1 MLSVNE
7 RRLWDSHMAMG
18 AIGALSNG
26 GCCRLALTDEDK
38 EARNLFIR
46 WCREAGCTIRIDD
59 AGNIFARRP
68 GLDDRLP
75 AVATGSHLDTQPHA
89 GLFDG
94 IYGVLAGLEIFRT
107 LDDAGVVTRAPIE
120 TVVWTNEECVR
131 FAPPTGGSMVFAGLL
146 PIEQFQT
153 ERTTDDTTVREDL
166 ERLGF
171 LGAPLG
177 HDGHRFDSFFEA
189 HIEQGPILEHEGM
202 TIGAVTG
209 IQGARM
215 FEVRV
220 LGQDNHAGTTPMG
233 MRRDAF
239 NGAAR
244 MAALLNELANREDS
258 AIRLTIGR
266 FDVSPNAA
274 STVPGAVTFQ
284 IDLRHPQQAV
294 LDRVEVALRDILDE
308 TARELALDLIVSDI
322 CAIPPVHFDEA
333 LIGLVE
339 EKARLL
345 GLPAMRMLS
354 GAGHDSANLA
364 EIVSTTMIFVPCAGG
379 ISHNEAES
387 ATPSDLAAGANVLL
401 HAMVERAVMV

>member
-1 MLSVNE
+1 MLTVNE
-7 RRLWDSHMAMG
+7 ARLWNTHKAMG
-18 AIGALSNG
+18 AIGALPNG
-26 GCCRLALTDEDK
+26 GCCRLALTPEDK
-38 EARNLFIR
+38 AGRALFVE
-46 WCREAGCTIRIDD
+46 WCRDAGCTTRIDA

-68 GLDDRLP
+68 GSNETLP

-89 GLFDG
+89 GLYDG

-107 LDDAGVVTRAPIE
+107 LNDAGLRTVRSLE
-120 TVVWTNEECVR
+120 TIVWTNEECVR

-146 PIEQFQT
+146 PIEQFHAEKT
-153 ERTTDDTTVREDL
+153 LDGTTVREDL
-166 ERLGF
+166 EHLTF
-171 LGAPLG
+171 LGE
-177 HDGHRFDSFFEA
+177 HRTHEDHRLDCFFEA
-189 HIEQGPILEHEGM
+189 HIEQGPILEKCRT

-220 LGQDNHAGTTPMG
+220 FGQDNHAGTTPMN
-233 MRRDAF
+233 MRRDAL

-244 MAALLNELANREDS
+244 MALELNALTNGEGE

-266 FDVSPNAA
+266 FDVIPNAA

-284 IDLRHPQQAV
+284 IDLRHPNDEV
-294 LDRVEVALRDILDE
+294 LDRIEADIRRSLE
-308 TARELALDLIVSDI
+308 RIAAEQQLELTVLDI
-322 CAIPPVHFDEA
+322 CNVPTVHFDPNLVD
-333 LIGLVE
+333 LIAGKAE
-339 EKARLL
+339 EL
-345 GLPAMRMLS
+345 GLSHMRMLS

-364 EIVSTTMIFVPCAGG
+364 AITPTAMVFVPCAGG

-401 HAMVERAVMV
+401 HAMIERAGLA